1 MKKILVFAIMMV
13 CSVAFA
19 ADDFNLQAGLTQD
32 QFKDLVKEI
41 GLAVTPTPN
50 SPAEP
55 LKTIGF
61 DVALETTVIDIKDGD
76 DHWKN
81 AWDNNDPD
89 GAILAYRVH
98 AQKGFPFGLDLG
110 ASITKGANI
119 DFTAITGEAKYAI
132 LKGTAVTPAL
142 SVKASYTKVFG
153 LEDIDLQTLSA
164 GAYISK
170 GILMFTPY
178 GGVETVFTI
187 ASDDSD
193 NDLDNENVAAYR
205 ALAGLQFSPFP
216 LLVIN
221 GEVAVGTV
229 AQYSIKAGLRF

>member
-1 MKKILVFAIMMV
+1 MKKLLVFAIMMV

-19 ADDFNLQAGLTQD
+19 GDFGLQAGLTQD
-32 QFKDLVKEI
+32 QFKDLTKEI

-61 DVALETTVIDIKDGD
+61 DVALETAVIDISDGD
-76 DHWKN
+76 DFWKG
-81 AWDNNDPD
+81 AWDDNDPD
-89 GAILAYRVH
+89 GMLMLYRVH

-119 DFTAITGEAKYAI
+119 DLTAVTGEVKYAL
-132 LKGTAVTPAL
+132 LKGTVATPAI

-178 GGVETVFTI
+178 GGVESVLTM

-193 NDLDNENVAAYR
+193 NDLDNETTASYR
-205 ALAGLQFSPFP
+205 ALAGLQFSPIP
-216 LLVIN
+216 LFVIN
-221 GEVAVGTV
+221 AEMAVGTV
-229 AQYSIKAGLRF
+229 TQYGLKAAIRF